1 MADAVRSQLIEVSAA
16 QATAFRLRRHRLD
29 EYADRPAVE
38 VARAVFGLHAQVQS
52 CAELMWSARSASAA
66 RAEIDKLLYQER
78 ALVKAWFMRG
88 TLHLLPAADLKLHGA
103 ARGLDVHAPH
113 WFKYFQITP
122 AEFEA
127 LMEVV
132 PSVLG
137 AEPMTRKELAA
148 AVAGRLP
155 DHVVAGL
162 TQSWGALLKPL
173 ARRGQLC
180 FGPPRGGET
189 TLVLPS
195 AWLGE
200 VPDWEPDDAAAEL
213 ARRYLRAFG
222 PATRGDFVRWAGI
235 EPTRG
240 RVAWTRLAAELAEVS
255 VEGVRCWVL
264 AADLDD
270 LSRAAASVSVVRLL
284 GGFDTLL
291 LGHDDRTHLGVPAA
305 LREKVWRKAGWIS
318 PVLLVNGRVAGV
330 WSHAGNGRAV
340 TITVE
345 PFGRVDAHARQAVAE
360 EAERVAGFVGG
371 QLRLQWAG

>member
-1 MADAVRSQLIEVSAA
+1 MIEVSAA
-16 QATAFRLRRHRLD
+16 EAAGFRLRRHLLD
-29 EYADRPAVE
+29 GYADRPAVD

-52 CAELMWSARSASAA
+52 CAELMWSARSASAV
-66 RAEIDKLLYQER
+66 RDEIDRLLYDER

-88 TLHLLPAADLKLHGA
+88 TLHLLPAADLRLHGA
-103 ARGLDVHAPH
+103 ARDFDVHTPA

-122 AEFEA
+122 AEFDA
-127 LMEVV
+127 LLEVV
-132 PSVLG
+132 PTVLS

-155 DHVVAGL
+155 DHVTAGL

-189 TLVLPS
+189 TLVLPF

-200 VPDWEPDDAAAEL
+200 VPDWEPDDAVAEL

-235 EPTRG
+235 EPRRG
-240 RVAWTRLAAELAEVS
+240 RLAWTRLGDELVEVL
-255 VEGVRCWVL
+255 VEGVHCCVL
-264 AADLDD
+264 ASDLDD
-270 LSRAAASVSVVRLL
+270 LAQASTPSAVRLL
-284 GGFDTLL
+284 GGFDTFL

-318 PVLLVNGRVAGV
+318 PVVLVHGRVAGV
-330 WSHAGNGRAV
+330 WTHVANGRTV

-345 PFGRVDAHARQAVAE
+345 PFGEVDGRARQAVSE
-360 EAERVAGFVGG
+360 EAERVAAFLGG
-371 QLRLQWAG
+371 QPRLQWAG